1 MFSAAIRKIKPI
13 IFLPRKTAPFVLMV
27 VVSMGQSVVRAQQSQ
42 PQRAQHEPANSSAL
56 DSQQQKP
63 APVTTTVVVHGDVN
77 SDYLPQ
83 SVSVGALENQPLKSA
98 PLSATVITR
107 DLLND
112 QVSRLLG
119 DVVKNDA
126 SIQDDYVPVGYYG
139 VFQIRGFPLDLA
151 TGLKIDGMSIAGEQD
166 VPFEDKE
173 RVEFLN
179 GLAGIANG
187 VAAGGGTINYIT
199 KPVAIVR
206 AFELATD
213 QYGTGYGAADLG
225 RYFGGRKQVGARIN
239 LAGERIETYMNGT
252 DGWRAVGAGAA
263 EWKISDRSA
272 LLGNFEYQH
281 RVQRDGSGYQLLGGT
296 ALPDINRIYRSTMLG
311 QQSWAPPNTFDVF
324 NTGVRFN
331 QTISPLWTAFAAAS
345 LSHSLIDDNVIYAYG
360 TSIDPSTY
368 EPNCPNASDA
378 PAYFFCPDGTYGI
391 YDYRNTGE
399 LRTNAE
405 AEAMISGQV
414 KTGFATHFISAGGEL
429 FRRNVQMPGFYSV
442 TDPLSPDGI
451 VQDGAVYTYLGPEN
465 IYQSMIAFPIE
476 DPVQKAGP
484 RRLYVNSHQA
494 SFVLRDRMQL
504 PGRIQLTAGGRY
516 IALRDHNY
524 SAWATD
530 PCTPSTD
537 PGPVNN
543 PCPSG
548 EVPTPVDPTDK
559 PVWLPQFAATYNP
572 VSCLTF
578 YSNYSKLLSLGPQA
592 PWWVNNSSQYLSPY
606 NTRQFEAGA
615 KYTPSQ
621 SILLSAAYFHMRAP
635 FFYPKELSGKDVFC
649 PDGAAGDL
657 CFESQG
663 KETHNGF
670 EFNAQGNVTSWLRLS
685 GSAAEISA
693 KGTDTGTQAYD
704 GKQVINVPRFR
715 ATIFA
720 DVRMPHWQGLYLM
733 PGWSFTSRKQATRD
747 DTVSV
752 PAYNLFNLGLRYT
765 PGGEQGRMTFRVF
778 ASNIGNKKYWSDTGA
793 SYGDTFLWLG
803 APTLIR
809 ASVRYTF

>member
-1 MFSAAIRKIKPI
+1 MGVCISQN
-13 IFLPRKTAPFVLMV
+13 TA
-27 VVSMGQSVVRAQQSQ
+27 RAQQGQPSQ
-42 PQRAQHEPANSSAL
+42 AQREQASASAPEGQL
-56 DSQQQKP
+56 QKP
-63 APVTTTVVVHGDVN
+63 APVTTTVVVHGDVS

-83 SVSVGALENQPLKSA
+83 SVSVGTLEGQPLKSA

-139 VFQIRGFPLDLA
+139 VFQVRGFPLDLA

-166 VPFEDKE
+166 VPLEDKE

-187 VAAGGGTINYIT
+187 VAAGGGTINYVT

-206 AFELATD
+206 AFELSTD
-213 QYGTGYGAADLG
+213 QYGTAYGAADLG
-225 RYFGGRKQVGARIN
+225 RYFGSRKQVGTRVN
-239 LAGERIETYMNGT
+239 LAGERIQTYMNGT
-252 DGWRAVGAGAA
+252 DGWRAVGSGAA
-263 EWKISDRSA
+263 EWKLSERAA

-281 RVQRDGSGYQLLGGT
+281 RVQGDGSGYQLLGGT
-296 ALPDINRIYRSTMLG
+296 TLPDINRIYRSTMLG
-311 QQSWAPPNTFDVF
+311 QQSWAPPNIFNVF

-331 QTISPLWTAFAAAS
+331 LNISPMWTAFGAAS

-368 EPNCPNASDA
+368 EPTCPNAPDA

-391 YDYRNTGE
+391 YDYRNPGE

-414 KTGFATHFISAGGEL
+414 KTGFATNFITAGGEL
-429 FRRNVQMPGFYSV
+429 FRRNVQMPGFYSA
-442 TDPLSPDGI
+442 TDPNSPDGI
-451 VQDGAVYTYLGPEN
+451 VQDGAVYTYLGAEN
-465 IYQSMIAFPIE
+465 IYQSMIAYPIE

-494 SFVLRDRMQL
+494 SLLLQDRVQL
-504 PGRIQLTAGGRY
+504 PGRIQLIAGGRY

-524 SAWATD
+524 SPYATD
-530 PCTPSTD
+530 PTAA
-537 PGPVNN
+537 PVFTN
-543 PCPSG
+543 
-548 EVPTPVDPTDK
+548 K

-572 VSCLTF
+572 ASSLTL
-578 YSNYSKLLSLGPQA
+578 YSNYGKLLSLGPQA
-592 PWWVNNSSQYLSPY
+592 PWWVDNSSEYLSPY

-615 KYTPSQ
+615 KYAPTQ
-621 SILLSAAYFHMRAP
+621 GILLSAAYFRMRAP
-635 FFYPKELSGKDVFC
+635 FFYPKELSGPDSFC
-649 PDGAAGDL
+649 PSGAPGDL

-663 KETHNGF
+663 HETHNGF
-670 EFNAQGNVTSWLRLS
+670 EFTAQGKITSWLRLS
-685 GSAAEISA
+685 GSVAAIGA
-693 KGTDTGTQAYD
+693 KGTNTGTLAYD

-715 ATIFA
+715 STIFA
-720 DVRMPHWQGLYLM
+720 DVKMPHMQGLYLM
-733 PGWSFTSRKQATRD
+733 PGWGLTSRKQATRD
-747 DTVSV
+747 NTVSV
-752 PAYNLFNLGLRYT
+752 PAYNLFNLGVRYT
-765 PGGEQGRMTFRVF
+765 PGGEQGRMTIRVF

-803 APTLIR
+803 APAWVR